1 VGGDGKAARSYS
13 VPALDKAL
21 DIVELLARAPDPL
34 TLSGIAGALQRS
46 TGEIFRVLRTL
57 EARGYLAREAGDG
70 YVLTNRLFEQ
80 GLRRPATASLLEIA
94 YPEMRRLAE
103 EIRQSCHVSV
113 PSGGRMVTV
122 ARVENRGAPTF
133 TVPIGFSMP
142 VDESASGRVY
152 LAFLQD
158 DERDRRLAGVPARRR
173 ATLRARLAGIRERG
187 FEVAPSPGAA
197 GITDLSFPL
206 FEADARPAAFL
217 AVPAALRATG
227 GRELEAIVSALRRA
241 AERIDQ
247 RMARLRRPAGG

>member
-1 VGGDGKAARSYS
+1 MSGTRQARTAYS

-34 TLSGIAGALQRS
+34 TLSGIAGALRRS

-57 EARGYLAREAGDG
+57 EARGYLAREVGDG

-94 YPEMRRLAE
+94 YPEMRRLVA
-103 EIRQSCHVSV
+103 EIRQSCHVTV
-113 PSGGRMVTV
+113 PSGGRMVSV
-122 ARVENRGAPTF
+122 ARVEDRGAPTF

-142 VDESASGRVY
+142 VDESASGRVH
-152 LAFLQD
+152 LAFLPA
-158 DERDRRLAGVPARRR
+158 DERARRIAGVPVRRR
-173 ATLRARLAGIRERG
+173 AALRAAIDAIRERG
-187 FEVAPSPGAA
+187 YEVAPSPGAT

-206 FEADARPAAFL
+206 FEADADPVAFL
-217 AVPAALRATG
+217 AVPVALRGG
-227 GRELEAIVSALRRA
+227 GRRELDRTIAAVRRA

-247 RMARLRRPAGG
+247 RMARLRRPARA

>member
-1 VGGDGKAARSYS
+1 MSLARKAKTSYS

-34 TLSGIAGALQRS
+34 TLSAIAGALRRS

-57 EARGYLAREAGDG
+57 EGRGYLAREAGDG

-80 GLRRPATASLLEIA
+80 GLRRPATASLLEVA
-94 YPEMRRLAE
+94 YPEMRRLVADM
-103 EIRQSCHVSV
+103 RQSCHVSV

-122 ARVENRGAPTF
+122 ARVEDRGAPTF

-152 LAFLQD
+152 LAFLPEED
-158 DERDRRLAGVPARRR
+158 VARRLAGMPARRR
-173 ATLRARLAGIRERG
+173 ASLRASLAAIRERG
-187 FEVAPSPGAA
+187 HEVAQSPGAA
-197 GITDLSFPL
+197 GITDISFPL
-206 FEADARPAAFL
+206 FEADAHPVAFL
-217 AVPAALRATG
+217 AVPVALRKAG
-227 GRELEAIVSALRRA
+227 KGELEAAIAAVRRA

-247 RMARLRRPAGG
+247 RMARLRRPAGA